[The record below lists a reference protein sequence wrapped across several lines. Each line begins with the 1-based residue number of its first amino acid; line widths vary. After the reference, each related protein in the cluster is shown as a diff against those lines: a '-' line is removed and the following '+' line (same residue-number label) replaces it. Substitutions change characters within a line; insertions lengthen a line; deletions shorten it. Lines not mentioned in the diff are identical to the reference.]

1 MIESH
6 LVGGNQPI
14 AAPDELVYGKSITDA
29 CLGWADSEMLLERLR
44 TVEELS
50 HVNSDNSDPRRPP
63 AP

>member
-29 CLGWADSEMLLERLR
+29 CLGWADSEMLLEALA
-44 TVEELS
+44 
-50 HVNSDNSDPRRPP
+50 NG
-63 AP
+63 